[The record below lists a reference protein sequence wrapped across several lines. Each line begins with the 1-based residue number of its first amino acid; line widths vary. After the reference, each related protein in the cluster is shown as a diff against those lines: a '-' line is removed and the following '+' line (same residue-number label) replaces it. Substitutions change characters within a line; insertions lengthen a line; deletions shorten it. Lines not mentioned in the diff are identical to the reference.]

1 MQPAS
6 QSIINAIMQDTE
18 SESDERRLIEFADE
32 MGKLNKPYEIHRL
45 QNKLLGIPTLNQRL
59 ISEEQF
65 KAQYKYFTIKLK
77 FPVYINNPSHD

>member
-6 QSIINAIMQDTE
+6 QSIINAIMQDTD

-45 QNKLLGIPTLNQRL
+45 
-59 ISEEQF
+59 
-65 KAQYKYFTIKLK
+65 
-77 FPVYINNPSHD
+77 